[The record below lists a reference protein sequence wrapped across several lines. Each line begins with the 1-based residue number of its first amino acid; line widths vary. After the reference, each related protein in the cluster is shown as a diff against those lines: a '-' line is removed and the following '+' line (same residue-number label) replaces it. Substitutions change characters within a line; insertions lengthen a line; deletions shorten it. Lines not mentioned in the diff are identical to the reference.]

1 METLLCFDQQKRLT
15 SICAMRV
22 GGHLL
27 SATLIKALT
36 SGRRI
41 AMGGHPMS
49 ILIDAG
55 HSMHMINFTV
65 K

>member
-1 METLLCFDQQKRLT
+1 METSPFSVQGKPLT

-22 GGHLL
+22 GGHHS
-27 SATLIKALT
+27 SATPIKALT